1 MKPVILKPKDRAEW
15 LELRKNGIGASEV
28 ASVVG
33 ISPWTTPFALFL
45 QKSGQLPPIEENNA
59 MHMGRLLEGVV
70 VQLWEEQTG
79 FKAVKASAKDIIY
92 QDPEHPWRIVTPDRI
107 AYEVNPG
114 TGKKQKVLVEAK
126 TSSMSFD
133 PENLPTYYVAQ
144 CQYQMLVTGVHV
156 CYLCWLTAGR
166 DFGYARIE
174 YDSEFAGWLA
184 EEVDKFWNENVLGG
198 KEPDAIAVSDLAVKV
213 PRSTPEKA
221 IEADEQALDQL
232 NVLREKKAMYDA
244 LGDEIADLTNSL
256 KMYMTDSEALL
267 DGDGNVLVTW
277 KSAKDKTSFD
287 SKAFAAENP
296 ELYDRYCKTVPGS
309 RSFLLKKP
317 KNNN

>member
-15 LELRKNGIGASEV
+15 LEMRKKGIGASEV

-33 ISPWTTPFALFL
+33 ISPWDTPFALFL
-45 QKSGQLPPIEENNA
+45 RKTGQVPPIEENNA
-59 MHMGRLLEGVV
+59 MHMGHLLEGVV

-107 AYEVNPG
+107 AYEVNPE

-133 PENLPTYYVAQ
+133 PDNLPTYYVAQ
-144 CQYQMLVTGVHV
+144 CQYQMLVTGIHV
-156 CYLCWLTAGR
+156 CYLSWLTAGR

-174 YDSEFAGWLA
+174 YDAEFAEWLG
-184 EEVDKFWNENVLGG
+184 EEVDTFWNVNVLGG
-198 KEPDAIAVSDLAVKV
+198 KEPDAITVSDLSAKV
-213 PRSTPEKA
+213 PKSTPDKA
-221 IEADEQALDQL
+221 IEADAQAIDQINEL
-232 NVLREKKAMYDA
+232 HEKRAMYEA
-244 LGDEIADLTNSL
+244 LGDEIEELTNSL
-256 KMYMTDSEALL
+256 KMYMTDSEALT

-277 KSAKDKTSFD
+277 KSGKDKTSFD
-287 SKAFAAENP
+287 AKTFAAENP
-296 ELYDRYCKTVPGS
+296 DLYDKYCKTVPGS
-309 RSFLLKKP
+309 RSFLLKKL
-317 KNNN
+317 KNK

>member
-15 LELRKNGIGASEV
+15 LEMRKNGIGASEV

-45 QKSGQLPPIEENNA
+45 RKTGQVPPIEENNA
-59 MHMGRLLEGVV
+59 MHMGHLLEGVV

-107 AYEVNPG
+107 AFEVNPV

-133 PENLPTYYVAQ
+133 PDNLPAYYVAQ

-174 YDSEFAGWLA
+174 YDAEFAEWLA
-184 EEVDKFWNENVLGG
+184 EEVDTFWVESVLGG
-198 KEPDAIAVSDLAVKV
+198 KEPDAISVEDLAVKI
-213 PRSTPEKA
+213 PKSTPDKSVEADEKA
-221 IEADEQALDQL
+221 IDQV

-244 LGDEIADLTNSL
+244 LEVEIKDLQDSL
-256 KMYMTDSEALL
+256 KMYMADSETLV
-267 DGDGNVLVTW
+267 DGAGNVLVTW
-277 KSAKDKTSFD
+277 KSAKERTSFD
-287 SKAFAAENP
+287 SKTFAAENQD
-296 ELYDRYCKTVPGS
+296 LYDRYCKTVPGS

-317 KNNN
+317 KNI